1 MGLTFQQANDIMRNA
16 TRENIKPKLPTN
28 LNKEQLFY
36 WRLQNDFPWY
46 SENFLKIRNKSSKL
60 VNFKHNDA
68 QVMVEA
74 LDKYC
79 VENKIMRRYIILKA
93 RQMGLST
100 WTEGKIF
107 HETANFPLTRSLIVA
122 HEEKASVNLFNMSKL
137 YYEELPDIIRP
148 VKKYNNG
155 KILAFENPS
164 NDEGEK
170 KRSPG
175 LRSNITIA
183 TAGSGDIGRSSTPT
197 KLHIS
202 ELAFFP
208 DARTTML
215 GLLQGVPVELDTLVI
230 YESTAN
236 GIGDYFHQ
244 QWQMAVKGET
254 DFIPIFLPW
263 YTDKTYSAQFASEE
277 YRNAFVEQVNYTYR
291 DVKGNILHTYEYELM
306 HKHGLTYEQLNWRR
320 WAIRNKCAGDEE
332 LFMQE
337 YPSTPEEAFLATGRP
352 KFNISSLKQYQTRT
366 ENPAMR
372 GYLDEKD
379 GKVQFIN
386 DEKGYISIWQK
397 PESGTYYA
405 IGADVAEG
413 TVDGDYSCGIVGNP
427 ETLDVVA
434 MWHGRID
441 PDLFGF
447 ELVKLAKYYNEAYV
461 GVEANNHGLT
471 TLNAIKRLE
480 YWNIYFQK
488 IFDKIS
494 NTQTQ
499 KIGWTTTARTKPLMI
514 DKLAEFVREKW
525 LGIKSDL
532 IISEMFTYI
541 IEDNGSTN
549 AQRGCHDDTVMAFA
563 ILLQLMLEGLGEN
576 YIPENTDEKR
586 ISKSFKSVIDP
597 LFESDES
604 DELEISI

>member
-1 MGLTFQQANDIMRNA
+1 MGLSFAKANEIMAKA
-16 TRENIKPKLPTN
+16 TRENIQPDLPDN

-46 SENFLKIRNKSSKL
+46 SENFLKIRNKASKL
-60 VNFKHNDA
+60 VSFKLNDA
-68 QVMVEA
+68 QIMVEA

-79 VENKIMRRYIILKA
+79 KDNKIMRRFIILKA

-107 HETANFPLTRSLIVA
+107 HETANDTLTRSLIVA

-155 KILAFENPS
+155 KILSFENPS
-164 NDEGEK
+164 NDEAEK
-170 KRSPG
+170 KRNPG

-208 DARTTML
+208 DASKSML

-236 GIGDYFHQ
+236 GIGDYFHK
-244 QWQMAVKGET
+244 QWQMAVNGES

-263 YTDKTYSAQFASEE
+263 YTDITYTSPFESEE
-277 YRNAFVEQVNYTYR
+277 QRKVFISQIEFTHKDNKGNKVYTYER
-291 DVKGNILHTYEYELM
+291 ELM
-306 HKHGLTYEQLNWRR
+306 KKHNLTYEQLHWRR
-320 WAIRNKCAGDEE
+320 WAIRNKCGGDEE

-352 KFNISSLKQYQTRT
+352 KFSIQALKKYQTQT
-366 ENPAMR
+366 EEPIMR
-372 GYLDEKD
+372 GYLEEVN
-379 GKVQFIN
+379 GKVNFID
-386 DEKGYISIWQK
+386 DEKGYISIWRK
-397 PESGTYYA
+397 PRHEAYYA

-413 TVDGDYSCGIVGNP
+413 TIDGDYSCALVGDP
-427 ETLDVVA
+427 QTLDVDA
-434 MWHGRID
+434 MWHGHID
-441 PDLFGF
+441 PDLFGQ
-447 ELVKLAKYYNEAYV
+447 EIVKLAKYYNDAYV

-471 TLNAIKRLE
+471 TLNAIKRAE

-488 IFDKIS
+488 TFDKIGE
-494 NTQTQ
+494 NMTK

-525 LGIKSDL
+525 LGIKSNL
-532 IISEMFTYI
+532 IISEMFTYV

-549 AQRGCHDDTVMAFA
+549 AQNGCNDDTVMAFA
-563 ILLQLMLEGLGEN
+563 VLLQLLLEGLGED
-576 YIPENTDEKR
+576 YMPENTDERRKTSNFSN
-586 ISKSFKSVIDP
+586 IIDP
-597 LFESDES
+597 LFESED
-604 DELEISI
+604 DELEISE